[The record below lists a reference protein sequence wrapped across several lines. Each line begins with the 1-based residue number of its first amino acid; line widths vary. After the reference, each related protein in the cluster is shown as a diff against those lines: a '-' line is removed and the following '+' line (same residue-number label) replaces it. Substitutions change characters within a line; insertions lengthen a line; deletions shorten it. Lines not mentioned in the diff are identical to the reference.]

1 MYPVHAVPN
10 ERSSNPSSSFDQTG
24 TASRSDVSPMMISCH
39 DASQQRL
46 CTRRRTRPPLLPLPL
61 PLLLAGIL
69 LLALGTQPA
78 DAWNLRLF
86 SRNRRP
92 RRSTTHVD
100 ATPAGAGAGS
110 PPSASSAPAGS
121 AGIGNGPTDSPLF
134 ADLMGDAKLDLASTR
149 KWFQREVQ
157 PRLPRFLTDAIPS
170 ALLSIWANLKA
181 LVLYKPPVGIVSVY
195 LAFRM
200 FARRRRA
207 REMGLSDMQIREEKA
222 LGLGGGTSKWTSRRR
237 KRPLDLDL
245 TDRDYDTYGTVENVR
260 GELASKALEG
270 YDLSNGAANSATQM
284 APGGAQAPD
293 GQSGVVRLGGMVR
306 RNLSGVIV
314 GAGQRIKR
322 RLVPP
327 PLETG
332 GGPATKGGAAH
343 DAAPNKGN
351 KSSPQ
356 ISPTVSEAVPAAMEA
371 LSVSCP
377 PRGSRELYV
386 LESANSV
393 ADLSK
398 ALAACQ
404 VVNNISPVPKPKD
417 EEVIGLVDMSKA
429 LVEIRTLDA
438 ILRVARDRLI
448 SSSNR
453 LRRVR
458 SNWDFNVRVYSG
470 GPIRRTLSK
479 TFRVVLQWFGRGS
492 LEDDRRYLSMAEAAY
507 KKEISRL
514 GAVQELL
521 LSRPSE
527 MRSEALLGALEGGGI
542 SKGAYGGGVVNPK
555 GAKEI
560 LLQEKEV
567 GGTWLNE
574 AKRWSMEARSL
585 IRDIT
590 TETFQT
596 VASDKKC
603 LPRLTVGEAL
613 DIVEDWS
620 EGRRDADTESWH
632 AVLVLVEGLAT
643 PRRVGEHRARIRAA
657 DVLKGIKKLDLGG
670 VPSSMF
676 LLWLAHVVHD
686 SVAPHWKTMTGFG
699 EKAVVAVWG
708 VIDMRFWRPIR
719 DITLDLLNRR
729 PHLLDPYA
737 LTIEE
742 ASLDYMLRD
751 LGVGDGTPEGRAAA
765 VAAAAR
771 MYEDELKAGALKG
784 LVRGRV
790 VRLMLIQ
797 VQQLKAG
804 LLKAMGSIDDL
815 VDKNRL
821 NVQLLASIPAFILVT
836 YGSKFLFSF
845 IVGLRMKRVTVLPIK
860 NLQGEMTD
868 CLRRIERCLL
878 LSGREGDKLGNNDED
893 DLSSDNDEGGKTTK
907 EMAEDLEIPDIAS
920 SKSKISQLSTDE
932 LGEFVLLC
940 HSYLLLLDYATPPIS
955 YRTFD
960 SVHRNMQELL
970 LPHGQL
976 SIGRQLKLLAL
987 IKAKNADLLKN
998 I

>member
-1 MYPVHAVPN
+1 MVL
-10 ERSSNPSSSFDQTG
+10 S
-24 TASRSDVSPMMISCH
+24 I
-39 DASQQRL
+39 
-46 CTRRRTRPPLLPLPL
+46 RRRSRVIGRTILHV
-61 PLLLAGIL
+61 LLLIL
-69 LLALGTQPA
+69 MTQPA

-86 SRNRRP
+86 SRNRGRSD
-92 RRSTTHVD
+92 RKSTSTTTQVD
-100 ATPAGAGAGS
+100 AAPTGAGPSSAGNR
-110 PPSASSAPAGS
+110 PASSTARTSSSGS
-121 AGIGNGPTDSPLF
+121 SIDSPLF
-134 ADLMGDAKLDLASTR
+134 ADLMGSGKLDQAR
-149 KWFQREVQ
+149 KWYQREVQ
-157 PRLPRFLTDAIPS
+157 PRLPDFLTDTLPT
-170 ALLSIWANLKA
+170 ALVSIWTNLKA
-181 LVLYKPPVGIVSVY
+181 LVLYKPPVGIVSIY
-195 LAFRM
+195 LTYRL
-200 FARRRRA
+200 FARSQRKRQL
-207 REMGLSDMQIREEKA
+207 GLSDVQIKEEKST
-222 LGLGGGTSKWTSRRR
+222 TSGYYWTSRRSRR
-237 KRPLDLDL
+237 KKPLDLDL
-245 TDRDYDTYGTVENVR
+245 IDRDYDTYGAVENVR

-270 YDLSNGAANSATQM
+270 YNLSSPMSSSSSGGD
-284 APGGAQAPD
+284 APPRGGAQQ
-293 GQSGVVRLGGMVR
+293 QSQQQSRAVRMGSMVR
-306 RNLSGVIV
+306 RNLSNAAV
-314 GAGQRIKR
+314 GASQRIKR
-322 RLVPP
+322 RLLPP
-327 PLETG
+327 PLETSDSDGASSG
-332 GGPATKGGAAH
+332 GGAGSNFGT
-343 DAAPNKGN
+343 NTN
-351 KSSPQ
+351 KSEDERKATAAQ
-356 ISPTVSEAVPAAMEA
+356 ISPTASEAAVAAMAA
-371 LSVSCP
+371 LAVSCP

-386 LESANSV
+386 LESAEAV

-398 ALAACQ
+398 ALSACQ
-404 VVNNISPVPKPKD
+404 VVNKISPAPKPQD
-417 EEVIGLVDMSKA
+417 EEVMNLVEMSKL
-429 LVEIRTLDA
+429 LVEVRTLDA

-453 LRRVR
+453 LRRAR
-458 SNWDFNVRVYSG
+458 ANWDWNLRVYAG
-470 GPIRRTLSK
+470 GPIRRTLSR
-479 TFRVVLQWFGRGS
+479 TFRTVLKWLGRGS
-492 LEDDRRYLSMAEAAY
+492 LEDDRRFLAMAEAAY

-521 LSRPSE
+521 LSRPVE
-527 MRSEALLGALEGGGI
+527 MKSNALLGALVEGGGI
-542 SKGAYGGGVVNPK
+542 SKGTYGGGVVNSE
-555 GAKEI
+555 GAKEM
-560 LLQEKEV
+560 LLQEKV
-567 GGTWLNE
+567 E
-574 AKRWSMEARSL
+574 AGAWSTEARLWSYNARAL

-590 TETFQT
+590 AETFVT
-596 VASDKKC
+596 VASDKKATSH
-603 LPRLTVGEAL
+603 LSVEEAL
-613 DIVEDWS
+613 SAVEDWS
-620 EGRRDADTESWH
+620 NGRRDADAESWH
-632 AVLVLVEGLAT
+632 AVLVLVEGLAQ
-643 PRRVGEHRARIRAA
+643 PRRVGEHRARIRAV
-657 DVLKGIKKLDLGG
+657 DVLKGFKKLDLGG

-686 SVAPHWKTMTGFG
+686 NVAPHWKAIAEFSQ
-699 EKAVVAVWG
+699 KAMLAVWG

-742 ASLDYMLRD
+742 ASLDHMLRD

-797 VQQLKAG
+797 IQQLKAG

-836 YGSKFLFSF
+836 YGSKLLFSF
-845 IVGLRMKRVTVLPIK
+845 IVGLRMKKVSVVPIK

-878 LSGREGDKLGNNDED
+878 LSGREGDVPGTTDED
-893 DLSSDNDEGGKTTK
+893 DLSSDDNGVGKTRK
-907 EMAEDLEIPDIAS
+907 EMVEDLEILDMAS

-955 YRTFD
+955 FRTFD

-987 IKAKNADLLKN
+987 IKTKNADLLKN
-998 I
+998 V

>member
-1 MYPVHAVPN
+1 MIVRPAGAGGAK
-10 ERSSNPSSSFDQTG
+10 RSMSY
-24 TASRSDVSPMMISCH
+24 
-39 DASQQRL
+39 
-46 CTRRRTRPPLLPLPL
+46 RTRPLTL
-61 PLLLAGIL
+61 PLLLVGIL
-69 LLALGTQPA
+69 WLTSLGA
-78 DAWNLRLF
+78 HAWNLRLF
-86 SRNRRP
+86 SRRNRRP
-92 RRSTTHVD
+92 RRPTTQVD
-100 ATPAGAGAGS
+100 A
-110 PPSASSAPAGS
+110 APAGS
-121 AGIGNGPTDSPLF
+121 RAGGPPPAASSSSSASASTGKGPAESPLF
-134 ADLMGDAKLDLASTR
+134 ADMDLASTR

-157 PRLPRFLTDAIPS
+157 PRLPKILTDTVPT
-170 ALLSIWANLKA
+170 ALLSIWTNLKA
-181 LVLYKPPVGIVSVY
+181 LVLYKPPVGVVSVY
-195 LAFRM
+195 LTFRL
-200 FARRRRA
+200 FARSRRA
-207 REMGLSDMQIREEKA
+207 REMGLSDMQIQEERA
-222 LGLGGGTSKWTSRRR
+222 RGLGRGGSKWTSRRR
-237 KRPLDLDL
+237 KKSMDLDL
-245 TDRDYDTYGTVENVR
+245 ADRDYDTYGSVENVR
-260 GELASKALEG
+260 GELASRALEG
-270 YDLSNGAANSATQM
+270 YGLSSGAANTATRM
-284 APGGAQAPD
+284 APGGAQAQAQ
-293 GQSGVVRLGGMVR
+293 GGRSGAVRMGGMVR

-332 GGPATKGGAAH
+332 DGPATKEAFADGDATPNEEMKPPQVSATVF
-343 DAAPNKGN
+343 DAA
-351 KSSPQ
+351 
-356 ISPTVSEAVPAAMEA
+356 TVAMEA

-386 LESANSV
+386 LESADFA

-404 VVNNISPVPKPKD
+404 VVNNISPVPKPRD
-417 EEVIGLVDMSKA
+417 EEVIGLVKMSSE

-438 ILRVARDRLI
+438 ILRVARDHLI

-453 LRRVR
+453 LRRAK

-479 TFRVVLQWFGRGS
+479 TFRAVLKWFGRGS
-492 LEDDRRYLSMAEAAY
+492 LEDDRRYLYMAEAAY
-507 KKEISRL
+507 KKEVSRL

-527 MRSEALLGALEGGGI
+527 MKSDALLNALEGGGI
-542 SKGAYGGGVVNPK
+542 SKGAYGGGVVKPE
-555 GAKEI
+555 GAKGI
-560 LLQEKEV
+560 LLQEKEA
-567 GGTWLNE
+567 GAIWSNE
-574 AKRWSMEARSL
+574 AKHWSMKARAL
-585 IRDIT
+585 ITDIT

-603 LPRLTVGEAL
+603 LPRLSVGEAL
-613 DIVEDWS
+613 NLVEDWS
-620 EGRRDADTESWH
+620 KGRRDADTESWH
-632 AVLVLVEGLAT
+632 AVLVLVEGLTT
-643 PRRVGEHRARIRAA
+643 PRRVGEHRARISAA
-657 DVLKGIKKLDLGG
+657 DFYKGIKKLDLGG

-708 VIDMRFWRPIR
+708 VIDMRFWRPLR

-742 ASLDYMLRD
+742 ASLDHMLRD
-751 LGVGDGTPEGRAAA
+751 LGVGDGTPAGRAAA

-771 MYEDELKAGALKG
+771 MYEDELNRGALRG

-790 VRLMLIQ
+790 VRLMLVQ
-797 VQQLKAG
+797 VQQLKAS
-804 LLKAMGSIDDL
+804 LLSAMGSIDDL

-836 YGSKFLFSF
+836 FGSKLLYSF

-878 LSGREGDKLGNNDED
+878 LSGRGGNELGKGDE
-893 DLSSDNDEGGKTTK
+893 DLSSDNGEGGKTAR
-907 EMAEDLEIPDIAS
+907 EMAEDLNIPDNTS
-920 SKSKISQLSTDE
+920 SKNKTLQLSTDE

-960 SVHRNMQELL
+960 SVHQNMQELL

-976 SIGRQLKLLAL
+976 SISRQLKLLAL

>member
-1 MYPVHAVPN
+1 
-10 ERSSNPSSSFDQTG
+10 
-24 TASRSDVSPMMISCH
+24 
-39 DASQQRL
+39 
-46 CTRRRTRPPLLPLPL
+46 
-61 PLLLAGIL
+61 
-69 LLALGTQPA
+69 
-78 DAWNLRLF
+78 
-86 SRNRRP
+86 
-92 RRSTTHVD
+92 
-100 ATPAGAGAGS
+100 
-110 PPSASSAPAGS
+110 
-121 AGIGNGPTDSPLF
+121 
-134 ADLMGDAKLDLASTR
+134 
-149 KWFQREVQ
+149 
-157 PRLPRFLTDAIPS
+157 
-170 ALLSIWANLKA
+170 
-181 LVLYKPPVGIVSVY
+181 
-195 LAFRM
+195 
-200 FARRRRA
+200 
-207 REMGLSDMQIREEKA
+207 MGLSDMQIQEERA
-222 LGLGGGTSKWTSRRR
+222 LGLGRGASSKWTSRRR
-237 KRPLDLDL
+237 KKSMDLDL
-245 TDRDYDTYGTVENVR
+245 ADRDYDTYGSVENVR
-260 GELASKALEG
+260 GELASRALEG
-270 YDLSNGAANSATQM
+270 YGLSSGASNSATRM
-284 APGGAQAPD
+284 APGGAQAQ
-293 GQSGVVRLGGMVR
+293 GQGGRSGVVRMGGMVR

-327 PLETG
+327 PLETVD
-332 GGPATKGGAAH
+332 GPATKEALANG
-343 DAAPNKGN
+343 DATLSEEKKP
-351 KSSPQ
+351 PQ
-356 ISPTVSEAVPAAMEA
+356 LSPTVSDAATVALEA

-386 LESANSV
+386 LESADLA

-417 EEVIGLVDMSKA
+417 EEVIGLVKMSSE

-438 ILRVARDRLI
+438 ILRVARDHLI

-453 LRRVR
+453 LRRAK
-458 SNWDFNVRVYSG
+458 SNWNFNVRVYSG

-479 TFRVVLQWFGRGS
+479 TFRAVLQWFGRGS

-507 KKEISRL
+507 KKEVSRL

-527 MRSEALLGALEGGGI
+527 MKSDALLNALEGGGI
-542 SKGAYGGGVVNPK
+542 SKGAYGGGVVKPE

-560 LLQEKEV
+560 LLQEKEASAI
-567 GGTWLNE
+567 WSNE
-574 AKRWSMEARSL
+574 AKHWSMKARAL

-590 TETFQT
+590 SETFQT
-596 VASDKKC
+596 VSSDKKC
-603 LPRLTVGEAL
+603 LPSLSVGEAL
-613 DIVEDWS
+613 DLVEDWS
-620 EGRRDADTESWH
+620 KGRRDADTESWH
-632 AVLVLVEGLAT
+632 AVLVLVEGLTT

-657 DVLKGIKKLDLGG
+657 DIYKHIKKLDLGG

-686 SVAPHWKTMTGFG
+686 SVAPHWKTITGFG

-708 VIDMRFWRPIR
+708 VIDMRFWRPVR

-742 ASLDYMLRD
+742 ASLDHMLRD
-751 LGVGDGTPEGRAAA
+751 LGVGDGTPAGRAAA

-771 MYEDELKAGALKG
+771 MYEDELNRGALRG

-790 VRLMLIQ
+790 VRLMLVQ
-797 VQQLKAG
+797 VQQLKAS
-804 LLKAMGSIDDL
+804 LLSAMGSIDDL

-836 YGSKFLFSF
+836 YGSKLLYSF
-845 IVGLRMKRVTVLPIK
+845 IVGLRMKRVSVLPIK

-878 LSGREGDKLGNNDED
+878 LSGREGNELGNDDED
-893 DLSSDNDEGGKTTK
+893 DLSSDNDGGGKTAR
-907 EMAEDLEIPDIAS
+907 EMAEDLAIPDNIS
-920 SKSKISQLSTDE
+920 SKNKTLQLSTDE

-960 SVHRNMQELL
+960 SVHQNMQELL

-976 SIGRQLKLLAL
+976 SISRQLKLLAL